1 MTLGPWRFARND
13 PTSWRTAAVGL
24 ILAATVVGIA
34 IVVGGPEARILN
46 GIGAILWV
54 GSGVLLAFS
63 LPPAQRQLAG
73 WASALASGLILGAIV
88 RPGGLLEAVV
98 GFAVA
103 GAVIVL
109 AAGDRSGGWALLAP
123 AIYLPVHLVI
133 GVGRAIL
140 RNGGVR
146 TEPPPTAAIVPL
158 TMLLAAAIA
167 GALVASYVR
176 RGR

>member
-1 MTLGPWRFARND
+1 MTLRPWRIARND
-13 PTSWRTAAVGL
+13 PTSWRTAAIGL
-24 ILAATVVGIA
+24 ILAATIVGVA
-34 IVVGGPEARILN
+34 IIVGGPAARILN

-54 GSGVLLAFS
+54 GSGVLLALS
-63 LPPAQRQLAG
+63 LPPAQRQPAG
-73 WASALASGLILGAIV
+73 WAVAIASGLILGAIV
-88 RPGGLLEAVV
+88 RPGSLAEAVV

-133 GVGRAIL
+133 GIGRAIVS
-140 RNGGVR
+140 NGGVR
-146 TEPPPTAAIVPL
+146 TDPPPTAAIVPL
-158 TMLLAAAIA
+158 AMLLAAAVA
-167 GALVASYVR
+167 GAVAASFLR